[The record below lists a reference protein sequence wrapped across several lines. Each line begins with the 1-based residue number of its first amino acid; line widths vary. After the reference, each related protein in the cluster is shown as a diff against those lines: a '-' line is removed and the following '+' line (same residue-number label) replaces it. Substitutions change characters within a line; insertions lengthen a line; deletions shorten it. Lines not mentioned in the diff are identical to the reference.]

1 LFYFGWIRSKAQAE
15 YLGFAEAHLDASLTW
30 YVLVSVP
37 ALFEPLL
44 YATGVALLWR
54 IGDPRL
60 VPALRARPR
69 VRLRVCVALAASP
82 VLVPVLAWVLVLL
95 TSRGWWELV
104 QPLSLTAG
112 VLLGCYGGSLWSRTG
127 AEGSD
132 GERPTRR
139 LWTSS
144 ASLYAGAVVV
154 VLVFWTVGRF
164 AAVEGRGAA
173 EQFVKG
179 MDDQPDVVVYSAK
192 DLRINA
198 PGVRTTVYR
207 SPGEYRYRYQGL
219 KLYAYSG
226 GKLFLLPAG
235 WTYERSQV
243 LVLAEKDGIRV
254 EYAAP

>member
-15 YLGFAEAHLDASLTW
+15 YLGFAEAHLDASLTL
-30 YVLVSVP
+30 YVLGSVP

-44 YATGVALLWR
+44 YATAVALLWR

-60 VPALRARPR
+60 VLALKARPR
-69 VRLRVCVALAASP
+69 VRGRVCLALAASP
-82 VLVPVLAWVLVLL
+82 VIVPVVAWGLVLV
-95 TSRGWWELV
+95 TSRGWWELM

-112 VLLGCYGGSLWSRTG
+112 VLLGCYGGSLWSRSG
-127 AEGSD
+127 AEESGTQQP
-132 GERPTRR
+132 GRR

-144 ASLYAGAVVV
+144 ASLYAGALVV

-164 AAVEGRGAA
+164 ATVEGRGAA

-179 MDDQPDVVVYSAK
+179 MGDQPDVVVYSAK
-192 DLRINA
+192 DLRIDA
-198 PGVRTTVYR
+198 QGVRTTVYR
-207 SPGEYRYRYQGL
+207 STGEYRYRYQGL

-235 WTYERSQV
+235 WTYDRSRV
-243 LVLAEKDGIRV
+243 IVLAEGDGIRV